1 MQSPRGYSRKGP
13 ENRQKSI
20 AVIAVIIV
28 VAPRTLHPAL
38 RTLHPAPCTPHKINC
53 GDYCCSELLYQPKV
67 TFPAMFDNRNYLP
80 VRQ

>member
-1 MQSPRGYSRKGP
+1 MQSPRGYSRKGQ

-28 VAPRTLHPAL
+28 VAPRTPHL
-38 RTLHPAPCTPHKINC
+38 APRTPHKINC
-53 GDYCCSELLYQPKV
+53 GDYCCSELLYLPKV

>member
-38 RTLHPAPCTPHKINC
+38 RTLHPAQNQ
-53 GDYCCSELLYQPKV
+53 L
-67 TFPAMFDNRNYLP
+67 R
-80 VRQ
+80 

>member
-1 MQSPRGYSRKGP
+1 MQSPRGYSRKGQ

-28 VAPRTLHPAL
+28 VAPRTS
-38 RTLHPAPCTPHKINC
+38 HKINC